1 MATYSTAVSNKYQW
15 FIDVTQTDNDP
26 INNTSK
32 VTVKFYMK
40 KVAANSLSYNNYGT
54 NAEIVI
60 NGTKFSISGFKFD
73 LRKSAVGTT
82 KTIATKSVTVK
93 HDTNGSKTISISA
106 KHWTNI
112 VAGKNPFAGID
123 VSHTLNTIN
132 RVSYLT
138 VPSAGDIGKAI
149 TINVKPFSK
158 NFTHTINVSLDN
170 STWTEMKKGI
180 TFPKEN
186 TNNPFTFTIPEKFRS
201 GIASGKTK
209 TMYVRLQTWTNGKY
223 IGVQTKTVTIKNN
236 NPSTL
241 VINDFYITSDTYKEN
256 GKYVAN
262 KTAFKLKCNIT
273 NSSPLKSIVYYV
285 TGAHVQNQTFTTN
298 LNNYLT
304 WATTVVKN
312 TGTVSIKIT
321 ITDTT
326 GNTATTTITATVGA
340 AAKLTIDNFYITNDT
355 YKENGKYIVN
365 KTALRFK
372 CDVTHTAPL
381 SSIRYQI
388 SGAHSQDVTF
398 TTNLNYHLAWA
409 TGVIKKQGSVSIK
422 ITIADTVGN
431 VVSKTL
437 SVTVGQAHVLSIQ
450 ETYIDSSLAH
460 NLKDGKYYKDYS
472 RLGIRIKYNN
482 TYAIKSL
489 TVQVG
494 SKVYDLCV
502 NLYTNNTGY
511 RCPEELSSTGTT
523 KVIVTIVDTMGKSD
537 SKVMEVFVND
547 VEEPP
552 DVPLIEFENRTDN
565 YVLLSEGEKIV
576 FTGRSTN
583 IKDYRIIYVLSKCD
597 VINATSIYN
606 TSDSYNGATRS
617 ELSQRLK
624 NNATGNLRYVIYKD
638 FDKDDKAIYQDVNKK
653 NKFHLHPTSPNHS
666 TNDRFY
672 ALQWFAEA
680 EPGDMVYVYV
690 IERGKNN
697 NYVPEVSTGEKVKIN
712 SFYITND
719 TYKESGKYIVN
730 KTAFKVKCDI
740 SHDYALASI
749 EYKVTGAHVQ
759 SDKFTTNLN
768 NYTTWATTVVK
779 NTGEI
784 KLQVTVKDIY
794 NNMATKTITVN
805 VGTSS
810 DLYINSFY
818 FIRKDSVLENGNYVE
833 GVSGLKL
840 RCDIVHK
847 NEIINI
853 TYKTTGA
860 HTQNCPLSRPSL
872 IKYSSATPKY
882 SYHIWATTPL
892 YKTGPV
898 SVTVTVTDS
907 VGNKV
912 SQTISAVVY
921 SQATTMSVKSLPEV
935 SAKATNNYINFSDE
949 VYDNTGIAFLTM
961 FKYAPYETLGKNITV
976 TIDLVDNETSDFYY
990 KTYIGPDAIEWSS
1003 NTFYTNGILNPS
1015 DKRIY
1020 LKFKPGTSLV
1030 NKIKDLPEPAICVKV
1045 EIYSKQGV
1053 LMGTLVG
1060 KVRYC
1065 RTVQN
1070 NTPTPQPHELTI
1082 SDFYVTKDTY
1092 NENGKYIPGKTAFK
1106 VKCDLIHSH
1115 AITEIKYNVTGAHTQ
1130 SETFNPPDLK
1140 YLTWATTV
1148 ITKAGNVNITITI
1161 TDAQGYKVTKTLT
1174 LLVSDLKP
1182 EDTWDNSIEEEW
1194 NKIPRSKLFPMCV
1207 LPPAPGKI
1215 QIYEKVKD
1223 NNKIVIEYINPVYSM
1238 NLGNKNPVHLIDVC
1252 LIAHDS
1258 KGNVINKTEQKK
1270 RDGKNGKTWI
1280 YYTDRKWHNVVPNA
1294 TSNKNNKLIFNM
1306 EFDISSYPNNASY
1319 SIVAFYYS
1327 DYYIHPSIY
1336 STSNVLRIG
1345 KHSMDLNLAFSKPIN
1360 GEILSNPNPPVT
1372 VRAQINSAITSD
1384 VDPIYTGYNLATNW
1398 NKASWESNPIWF
1410 LVPRN
1415 QDKQLPNFRKTEL
1428 YDKNHPYG
1436 TTNDYPTHH
1445 VEFYKAQEMIYN
1457 TDTFTIE
1464 NENVKHN
1471 GIYKENA
1478 LFLRSKNSIINL
1490 GDIDLET
1497 IIKQGTIEYTWN
1509 RTSEVNNLLVPG
1521 SNTLEAFTCPYDYT
1535 EEDVTFNDYNG
1546 QWTSETT
1553 FLSKTIMSQFM
1564 YKDSIIRPSNVSNW
1578 SEVEKDFLEIQ
1589 IPYSCLEP
1597 DTNYKIVFDAIAEP
1611 GFSYENKEYTILQK
1625 DIDKVCASY
1634 MFTEVRH
1641 EHLKNVSHNSEYL
1654 LYRSEYKIIETSK
1667 KASYINRYDTPFNNI
1682 IYFTTPS
1689 KNVMNT
1695 LKDTDKFFI
1704 RLSARGVKSIKL
1716 FNIFIYNTVNPIMKP
1731 LTGRRIVNT
1740 SIEENLVKINVMYS
1754 SFNFDQGYIDP
1765 LKKEDIIALRDHLS
1779 SIALIY
1785 NVNIQKPWRD
1795 ITNAN
1800 SYLMARDFNDIKNY
1814 CYNLFTEIKN
1824 KYPSNFKGNPTL
1836 FKSLPTLQS
1845 GAVRTVKIDSKGNP
1859 TVDSRGKT
1867 YFSEWDD
1874 LIDIIRSQQDGS
1886 SVLPPGIYPPV
1897 EPDPEPKPP
1906 KQPES
1911 TISSLTCNKSM
1922 LLSQGGAAN
1931 PNVKIV
1937 PADLFDKITY
1947 TVSPSGFVSV
1957 SKINKNFYISSNG
1970 KTGSCKVTFSCG
1982 NATAT
1987 CTVSVPGV
1995 GGNYEDPEIK
2005 PGVTGSND
2013 LYIRNFLINNKDE
2026 YGMIESLNANYILN
2040 LTNTT
2045 IIDVVIYAKYQ
2056 LKSASLEI
2064 NGANNQ
2070 TLNRTGSGT
2079 YYNGLCYYN
2088 FTMKLPN
2095 VGRNII
2101 RFVVNDVAGNTAS
2114 VILIGDISQQY
2125 IIY

>member
-1 MATYSTAVSNKYQW
+1 MTTYSTAVSNKYQW

-40 KVAANSLSYNNYGT
+40 KVGANSLSYNNYGT

-82 KTIATKSVTVK
+82 KTIATKSITIK

-112 VAGKNPFAGID
+112 IAGKNPFAGIS
-123 VSHTLNTIN
+123 VSHTLNKIN

-149 TINVKPFSK
+149 TINIKPFSK

-186 TNNPFTFTIPEKFRS
+186 ANNPFTFTIPEKFRS

-285 TGAHVQNQTFTTN
+285 TGAHIQNQTFTTN

-326 GNTATTTITATVGA
+326 GNTDTRTITATVGS
-340 AAKLTIDNFYITNDT
+340 AAKLTINSFYITNDT
-355 YKENGKYIVN
+355 YKENGKYVVN
-365 KTALRFK
+365 KTALKVK
-372 CDVTHTAPL
+372 CDVTHTVPL
-381 SSIRYQI
+381 SSIRYQVT
-388 SGAHSQDVTF
+388 GAHSQDVTF
-398 TTNLNYHLAWA
+398 TTNLSNYLTWA
-409 TGVIKKQGSVSIK
+409 TTVIKKQGTVSIK
-422 ITIADTVGN
+422 IAIADTAGN
-431 VVSKTL
+431 VVTKTL

-482 TYAIKSL
+482 TYSIKSL
-489 TVQVG
+489 TVQIG

-511 RCPEELSSTGTT
+511 RCPEELSSAGTT

-576 FTGRSTN
+576 FTGRSTD

-606 TSDSYNGATRS
+606 TSNSYNGATRS
-617 ELSQRLK
+617 ELSKRLTD
-624 NNATGNLRYVIYKD
+624 NAKGNLRYVMYKD
-638 FDKDDKAIYQDVNKK
+638 FDQDDKAIYQDANKK
-653 NKFHLHPTSPNHS
+653 NKFHLHPTSPNHN

-697 NYVPEVSTGEKVKIN
+697 NYVPEVSIGEKVKIN

-719 TYKESGKYIVN
+719 TYKENGKYIVN

-740 SHDYALASI
+740 THDYALASI
-749 EYKVTGAHVQ
+749 EYEVIGAHVQ

-779 NTGEI
+779 NTGEV
-784 KLQVTVKDIY
+784 KLQVTVKDVY

-805 VGTSS
+805 VGTNS

-818 FIRKDSVLENGNYVE
+818 FIRKDSALEDGNYVE

-840 RCDIVHK
+840 RCDIVHQ
-847 NEIINI
+847 NEIVNI
-853 TYKTTGA
+853 TYQTSGA
-860 HTQNCPLSRPSL
+860 HTQNCPLPKPTL

-892 YKTGPV
+892 YNTGPV

-921 SQATTMSVKSLPEV
+921 SQVSTMSVNSLPEV
-935 SAKATNNYINFSDE
+935 SAKATNNYIDFSDE
-949 VYDNTGIAFLTM
+949 VYDNTDIAFLTM
-961 FKYAPYETLGKNITV
+961 FKYAPYETLGQNITV
-976 TIDLVDNETSDFYY
+976 TVDLFDNETSDFYY

-1003 NTFYTNGILNPS
+1003 NTFYTNGILNPT

-1070 NTPTPQPHELTI
+1070 NTSTSQSQSVPHELTI
-1082 SDFYVTKDTY
+1082 NDFYVTKDTY

-1130 SETFNPPDLK
+1130 SEIFNPPDLK
-1140 YLTWATTV
+1140 YLTWATAV
-1148 ITKAGNVNITITI
+1148 VTKAGNVSITITI
-1161 TDAQGYKVTKTLT
+1161 IDAQGYKVTKTLI
-1174 LLVSDLKP
+1174 LLISDLKP

-1223 NNKIVIEYINPVYSM
+1223 NNKIIIEYINPVYGM

-1270 RDGKNGKTWI
+1270 RDGKNGKTWV
-1280 YYTDRKWHNVVPNA
+1280 YYTDRKWHNIVPYIA
-1294 TSNKNNKLIFNM
+1294 SNKNNKLIFSM

-1345 KHSMDLNLAFSKPIN
+1345 KYNMDLDLVFKKPMN
-1360 GEILSNPNPPVT
+1360 GENLSNPNPPIT
-1372 VRAQINSAITSD
+1372 IRAQLNSVFTSD

-1398 NKASWESNPIWF
+1398 NKANWESNPIWF

-1415 QDKQLPNFRKTEL
+1415 QDKQLPNFRKSEL
-1428 YDKNHPYG
+1428 YSKNHPYDVI
-1436 TTNDYPTHH
+1436 NDYPIHH
-1445 VEFYKAQEMIYN
+1445 VEFYKAQEYVYKS
-1457 TDTFTIE
+1457 DVFAIE

-1490 GDIDLET
+1490 GDINLET
-1497 IIKQGTIEYTWN
+1497 ITKQGSIEYTWN
-1509 RTSEVNNLLVPG
+1509 KTSEMNNLLVPG

-1535 EEDVTFNDYNG
+1535 EENVSFNDYNG
-1546 QWTSETT
+1546 EWMSETI
-1553 FLSKTIMSQFM
+1553 FSSKQLTSQYI
-1564 YKDSIIRPSNVSNW
+1564 YKDSIVRPNNITDW

-1589 IPYSCLEP
+1589 IPYTYLEP
-1597 DTNYKIVFDAIAEP
+1597 DTNYKIVFDAVAKP
-1611 GFSYENKEYTILQK
+1611 GFSYENQEYTILQK
-1625 DIDKVCASY
+1625 DTDKICASY
-1634 MFTEVRH
+1634 LFTEVNH
-1641 EHLKNVSHNSEYL
+1641 KYLKNVNYNSEFL
-1654 LYRSEYKIIETSK
+1654 IYRPAYKIIETSK
-1667 KASYINRYDTPFNNI
+1667 KATLINRYDTPLNNI

-1689 KNVMNT
+1689 KSLMNT
-1695 LKDTDKFFI
+1695 LKDTDRFYVKL
-1704 RLSARGVKSIKL
+1704 RARGAKSIKL
-1716 FNIFIYNTVNPIMKP
+1716 FNIFIYDAIDPVLKP
-1731 LTGRRIVNT
+1731 LAGKRIINT
-1740 SIEENLVKINVMYS
+1740 SIEENLTKINVIYS
-1754 SFNFDQGYIDP
+1754 SFSFDQGYIDP
-1765 LKKEDIIALRDHLS
+1765 LNKKDIISLRDHLS

-1824 KYPSNFKGNPTL
+1824 RYPSNFKGDPEL
-1836 FKSLPTLQS
+1836 FKLLPTIKT
-1845 GAVRTVKIDSKGNP
+1845 GETRTVKIDTKGNP
-1859 TVDSRGKT
+1859 VVDNRGKT
-1867 YFSEWDD
+1867 YFPEWDD
-1874 LIDIIRSQQDGS
+1874 LIDILKSQEDGS
-1886 SVLPPGIYPPV
+1886 GSISPEQPDDSLPTLP
-1897 EPDPEPKPP
+1897 
-1906 KQPES
+1906 
-1911 TISSLTCNKSM
+1911 
-1922 LLSQGGAAN
+1922 
-1931 PNVKIV
+1931 
-1937 PADLFDKITY
+1937 
-1947 TVSPSGFVSV
+1947 
-1957 SKINKNFYISSNG
+1957 
-1970 KTGSCKVTFSCG
+1970 
-1982 NATAT
+1982 
-1987 CTVSVPGV
+1987 SVP
-1995 GGNYEDPEIK
+1995 NINSEYEIY
-2005 PGVTGSND
+2005 GTGD
-2013 LYIRNFLINNKDE
+2013 LYIRNFFIDCSDE
-2026 YGMIESLNANYILN
+2026 DVMVDCISTKRIFNIG
-2040 LTNTT
+2040 NTS
-2045 IIDVVIYAKYQ
+2045 IIDAVIVAKHQLTHATLEVV
-2056 LKSASLEI
+2056 
-2064 NGANNQ
+2064 GANTQ
-2070 TLNRTGSGT
+2070 TFNRNGSGSYQGLS
-2079 YYNGLCYYN
+2079 YYD
-2088 FTMKLPN
+2088 FKLGFPN
-2095 VGRNII
+2095 AGRNTIKFTVYDSVGNMAYII
-2101 RFVVNDVAGNTAS
+2101 ITADVQ
-2114 VILIGDISQQY
+2114 QQY